1 MRGSIVL
8 LVVLLALLAIFTM
21 QNPEV
26 VTVRF
31 LAFTGNTLLLVVVVG
46 AFAAG
51 VFGAGLAALPG
62 YFRRRGEI
70 KTAQQRILDLE
81 TETKALREEI
91 YQLRKKLD
99 VSKEA
104 PKPGGTG

>member
-8 LVVLLALLAIFTM
+8 LVVLLALLAVFTM

-31 LAFTGNTLLLVVVVG
+31 LAFTGNTLLLVVVLA
-46 AFAAG
+46 AFSAG

-62 YFRRRGEI
+62 YFRKRAEARAANQKI
-70 KTAQQRILDLE
+70 HDLE
-81 TETKALREEI
+81 AEAKALREEI
-91 YQLRKKLD
+91 YQLRKKL
-99 VSKEA
+99 EA
-104 PKPGGTG
+104 PRELPKPGGTD